1 MTPVIDCLRIYKE
14 SMTLLKKMVDGTA
27 STIKSELLPRVLSWY
42 DLDLRLVRI
51 SSTLLETGRNLTFLY
66 LKFVMLDVC
75 SFI

>member
-14 SMTLLKKMVDGTA
+14 SMTPLIKMVDGTA
-27 STIKSELLPRVLSWY
+27 SMIKSELLPRWY

-51 SSTLLETGRNLTFLY
+51 SSTLLETGRNLTFLF

>member
-14 SMTLLKKMVDGTA
+14 SMTPLKKMVDGTA

-51 SSTLLETGRNLTFLY
+51 SSTLLETGRNLTSLF
-66 LKFVMLDVC
+66 LKFVMLDV
-75 SFI
+75 